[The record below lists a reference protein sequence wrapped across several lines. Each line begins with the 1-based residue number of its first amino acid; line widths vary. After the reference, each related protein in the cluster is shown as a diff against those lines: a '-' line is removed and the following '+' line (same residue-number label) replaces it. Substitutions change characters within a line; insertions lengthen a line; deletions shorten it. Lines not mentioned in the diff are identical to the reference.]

1 MQSERPFF
9 ILNPFI
15 RMQVKRG
22 RECYETA
29 NVKLDKYI
37 VPTYSESLFIVVR
50 HPRNT
55 LAISVLV
62 FQHKIIVTVCT
73 MRAWENARA

>member
-1 MQSERPFF
+1 M
-9 ILNPFI
+9 
-15 RMQVKRG
+15 RG
-22 RECYETA
+22 RECHEID
-29 NVKLDKYI
+29 VKLDKYI
-37 VPTYSESLFIVVR
+37 VPTYSVSLFIVVR

-62 FQHKIIVTVCT
+62 FQHKIIVTVRT